1 MKENTATSVTFK
13 KDPLNDR
20 RAMVDKMKGFKG
32 SEFPAN
38 PFKDG
43 KPKTASDPFY
53 APHQPGEKR

>member
-20 RAMVDKMKGFKG
+20 RAMVDAMKGFKG
-32 SEFPAN
+32 SSFPKN

-43 KPKTASDPFY
+43 KPQTATDEFY
-53 APHQPGEKR
+53 APHAPKEPR